1 MKTQGDYRMKKL
13 IFISLVLFL
22 FLFPCVSAI
31 TTFCVSQT
39 EAACR
44 GDAVTIASC
53 GKTIYVSI
61 KNTEGPWNGTLEH
74 PYLYI
79 QDGIDAASD
88 GDTIFVFSGIYL
100 IHPVHGILS
109 RTLIYINKSINLIGE
124 GNVTTSIWNVNRNLD
139 WIVKIVADH
148 VNIGGFCFQDI
159 NQNLVTPFFTDVKM
173 LLVNASYC
181 IIKDNI
187 FWDGWAGVFTK
198 TSLMIIDGQY
208 NTISNNAIGSH
219 YNDLVNTK
227 GIYLERAHHNI
238 IEGIDIKG
246 RMYGILLNSSDDNS
260 IINNDVQ
267 MECNLPIILY
277 NSSRNTILDN
287 TVGYC
292 YSGIT
297 LAASSNNNVIGQ
309 NQLLS
314 CHYGIFL
321 ETSFLNNITFNSFKI
336 NKHHAWFRNCSS
348 TWDQNYWGRPRLL
361 PKIIIGEKT
370 VNGKKIIAFQV
381 DWHPAKKCYKI

>member
-1 MKTQGDYRMKKL
+1 
-13 IFISLVLFL
+13 
-22 FLFPCVSAI
+22 
-31 TTFCVSQT
+31 
-39 EAACR
+39 
-44 GDAVTIASC
+44 
-53 GKTIYVSI
+53 
-61 KNTEGPWNGTLEH
+61 
-74 PYLYI
+74 
-79 QDGIDAASD
+79 
-88 GDTIFVFSGIYL
+88 
-100 IHPVHGILS
+100 
-109 RTLIYINKSINLIGE
+109 
-124 GNVTTSIWNVNRNLD
+124 
-139 WIVKIVADH
+139 
-148 VNIGGFCFQDI
+148 
-159 NQNLVTPFFTDVKM
+159 
-173 LLVNASYC
+173 
-181 IIKDNI
+181 
-187 FWDGWAGVFTK
+187 
-198 TSLMIIDGQY
+198 
-208 NTISNNAIGSH
+208 
-219 YNDLVNTK
+219 
-227 GIYLERAHHNI
+227 
-238 IEGIDIKG
+238 
-246 RMYGILLNSSDDNS
+246 MYGILLNSSDDNS